1 MKKILSQPWGGLGDN
16 LQFSTLPEMFSK
28 LGYEVYI
35 SKNNTYRNYEIFEL
49 VWKLNPYVKGISS
62 ERHNIGDICSYA
74 RIYPQKSI
82 IYNQEASHGIAPEN
96 EIPKIFYIP
105 KIINEFQDKIFVDL
119 SAKSSFPIKPKN
131 IYSYLKDKHQN
142 SQIVVPN
149 FVNKIDNHKETNFK
163 YDNIIDVQSIFHF
176 CDLIHSCK
184 HFYCCFSGQSVL
196 ASALNKTETT
206 VFIKPQWKDIDWNF
220 PNLKYEVVNE

>member
-1 MKKILSQPWGGLGDN
+1 MKKILYQPWGGLGDN

-35 SKNNTYRNYEIFEL
+35 SENNTYRNSEIFEL

-62 ERHNIGDICSYA
+62 EQHNIGDISTYR

-82 IYNQEASHGIAPEN
+82 IYNQEASHGINPEN
-96 EIPKIFYIP
+96 EIPKIYYIP

-119 SAKSSFPIKPKN
+119 SAKSSSPIKPKN
-131 IYSYLKDKHQN
+131 IYSYLKDKYQN
-142 SQIVVPN
+142 SQIIIPN
-149 FVNKIDNHKETNFK
+149 FNNKVDNRKETNFK
-163 YDNIIDVQSIFHF
+163 YDNIIDIQSIFHF

-206 VFIKPQWKDIDWNF
+206 VFIRPEWKDIDWNF